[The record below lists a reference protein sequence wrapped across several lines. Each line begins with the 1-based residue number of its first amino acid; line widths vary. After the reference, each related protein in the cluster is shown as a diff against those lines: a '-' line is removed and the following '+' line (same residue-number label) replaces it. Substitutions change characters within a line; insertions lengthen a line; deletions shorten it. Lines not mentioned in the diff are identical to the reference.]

1 MGVPLKPLILKT
13 MNNLIDYRTPSFSI
27 SDGRYLGLNY
37 IVSTDNGSTWQFK
50 NNDGSLRGSGM
61 FMFHKT
67 DLDRVEGN
75 IIKKPNFIAQMLVND
90 ITNKFILTG
99 SYMLACRFEKH
110 RIDAKDIDIIIDCT
124 DKETI
129 NYLKGLGGLRENRSD
144 AMAMSSFSVT
154 AYGVTIDVFMET
166 PDRYEALLGRGK
178 HDSWF
183 VYAPL
188 DYYLRNKF
196 ACNPSKFFKHIEN
209 YLELLG
215 A

>member
-1 MGVPLKPLILKT
+1 
-13 MNNLIDYRTPSFSI
+13 MNNLIDYRTPAFSI

-50 NNDGSLRGSGM
+50 NNDGSLRGSGI

-67 DLDRVEGN
+67 DLDRVEG
-75 IIKKPNFIAQMLVND
+75 KVTKTPQFILQMLLND
-90 ITNKFILTG
+90 IPNNFILTG

-110 RIDAKDIDIIIDCT
+110 NIEAKDIDIIVMCNDT
-124 DKETI
+124 TTI

-166 PDRYEALLGRGK
+166 PERYEALASRGK
-178 HDSWF
+178 HDGWL

-196 ACNPSKFFKHIEN
+196 ACNPSKFFKHIEM
-209 YLELLG
+209 YLELL
-215 A
+215 